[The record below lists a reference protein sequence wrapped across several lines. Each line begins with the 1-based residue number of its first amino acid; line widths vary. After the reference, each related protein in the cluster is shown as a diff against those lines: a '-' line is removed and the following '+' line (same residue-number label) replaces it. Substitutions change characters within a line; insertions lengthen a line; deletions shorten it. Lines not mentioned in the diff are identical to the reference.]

1 MHASKGWPVIFE
13 CSHSKTPL
21 IAVPALCIGGERG
34 KERER
39 GGGSEVAAE
48 RARVIDLSFS
58 RAGLRIKRTVNGR
71 ERGEVLR
78 KV

>member
-1 MHASKGWPVIFE
+1 M
-13 CSHSKTPL
+13 
-21 IAVPALCIGGERG
+21 
-34 KERER
+34 
-39 GGGSEVAAE
+39 AAE

>member
-34 KERER
+34 GERE
-39 GGGSEVAAE
+39 GGSEVAAE

>member
-21 IAVPALCIGGERG
+21 IAVPALCENEG
-34 KERER
+34 ERER
-39 GGGSEVAAE
+39 EGERGSEVAAE

-71 ERGEVLR
+71 GEG
-78 KV
+78 